1 MQKPPDVGATAI
13 MVLNNGGRQMDSTP
27 ATFDCIKSILNT
39 IGNDLEVIVDGDIRR
54 GNHIIKAIA
63 AGAGAC
69 SISRAYLCGL
79 SAGGQARI
87 EKCLSIFQTE
97 LERSIS
103 ILGTQT
109 IKDIKPEDL
118 SQLNEPN
125 V

>member
-1 MQKPPDVGATAI
+1 
-13 MVLNNGGRQMDSTP
+13 MVSNHGGRQLDTAP
-27 ATFDCIKSILNT
+27 TTIDCIKPIRDT
-39 IGNDLEVIVDGDIRR
+39 IGNDLELIVDGGIRR
-54 GNHIIKAIA
+54 GNHVIKAIA
-63 AGAGAC
+63 TGADAC
-69 SISRAYLCGL
+69 SISRAYLYGL

-97 LERSIS
+97 LERSIT

-118 SQLNEPN
+118 SKLNEPN